1 MAPLPPGEKEEKGQA
16 HIPTLHGVVFGA
28 APYEDRLGRW
38 PSASQEEC
46 SFQERNHLGHGLP
59 GLWEVNVSY

>member
-46 SFQERNHLGHGLP
+46 SHADLKWP
-59 GLWEVNVSY
+59 TP